1 MKVLISSLIT
11 GSIMVA
17 SSSSVL
23 AQSYAEDEAKEI
35 VRKMDDNADKKVDF
49 KEFYQQEVTDNQDS
63 YDVNRDGYITSGEI
77 ELELKEDLIETVSEM
92 NRVGV
97 SEHDADVTITNTLN
111 SVEQKSE
118 QIVKQMDEDGDGL
131 VENDEIELFERKK
144 FEALDRDKD
153 GFLTAA
159 DVEKKSKHK
168 GFPIR
173 LK

>member
-159 DVEKKSKHK
+159 DVEKNQNTRDSP
-168 GFPIR
+168 FA
-173 LK
+173 